1 MLPPGYDPAFRPARG
16 KEKDGKVEDHRG
28 KMVDKAAHRRIIH
41 GTCPDNV
48 QKPDLGLPGP
58 GDTCM
63 KEAAAGGTQS
73 DRDSLSALQHVA

>member
-1 MLPPGYDPAFRPARG
+1 
-16 KEKDGKVEDHRG
+16 
-28 KMVDKAAHRRIIH
+28 MVDKAAHRRIIH